1 MWTGGSNH
9 HGSESGN
16 GLDPAGLEQLAYV
29 PPEDPNYM
37 SNLDRLLEAMTPR
50 VASHQLHQTSV
61 KDFFKAFR

>member
-50 VASHQLHQTSV
+50 VASH
-61 KDFFKAFR
+61 